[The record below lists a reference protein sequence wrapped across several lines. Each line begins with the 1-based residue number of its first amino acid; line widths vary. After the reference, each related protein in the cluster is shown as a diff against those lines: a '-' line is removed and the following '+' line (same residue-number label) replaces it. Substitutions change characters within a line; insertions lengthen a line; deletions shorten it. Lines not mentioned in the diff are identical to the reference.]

1 MQTLVYENH
10 SMPEKFPFILH
21 TDKAYTSN
29 VTNWHKNPEF
39 LYCISGN
46 ATAALGKDRLEFV
59 SGDTIIINP
68 NQLHSITSERT
79 AFYRCLIVDCS
90 FFEENGLCADDY
102 TFDNLVSSPRLGELM
117 EKIFVLNDRPR
128 TPVNVAMMR
137 SLILMYISEI
147 CLNYSKPHEKSDSDF
162 SQRSEAVR
170 KVITYIDTH
179 FHEKM
184 PLEQLSEIAGLSKYH
199 FTRVF
204 HEYTGFT
211 ITEQIN
217 IRRCEEAKRLFS
229 STDNNVGQV
238 AALCGFENVSY
249 FTKVFKKYTGIT
261 PSKAAKENA

>member
-59 SGDTIIINP
+59 SGDTVIINP
-68 NQLHSITSERT
+68 NQLHSITSETT

-217 IRRCEEAKRLFS
+217 IRRCEEIGRAH
-229 STDNNVGQV
+229 V
-238 AALCGFENVSY
+238 
-249 FTKVFKKYTGIT
+249 
-261 PSKAAKENA
+261 

>member
-21 TDKAYTSN
+21 TDKAQTSN

-39 LYCISGN
+39 LYCISGR
-46 ATAALGKDRLEFV
+46 ATAALGKDR
-59 SGDTIIINP
+59 
-68 NQLHSITSERT
+68 
-79 AFYRCLIVDCS
+79 CLIVDCA

-102 TFDNLVSSPRLGELM
+102 TFDNLVSSPKLGELI
-117 EKIFVLNDRPR
+117 EKIFALKEQPR
-128 TPVNVAMMR
+128 TPINIAMMR
-137 SLILMYISEI
+137 ALILMYISEI
-147 CLNYSKPHEKSDSDF
+147 CLNYSKPHEKSDSDS

-261 PSKAAKENA
+261 PSKAAKETV